1 MRNYLGNRK
10 KIIIDKENI
19 IPIGCVKQFDDVT
32 LKLDLKNKSNIN
44 FDVTGQTLLLI
55 CKKANNEIEELFNT
69 SIDTPITFNKSEVDI
84 KLRNSMFNT
93 PGTVKFELNIK
104 KWHRDYDYRLFLYYS
119 YNIFRLKQNKL

>member
-1 MRNYLGNRK
+1 MRNDLGNRK

-32 LKLDLKNKSNIN
+32 LKLDLKNNSNIN
-44 FDVTGQTLLLI
+44 VDVTGQTLLLR

-69 SIDTPITFNKSEVDI
+69 SLDTPITFNKSEVDI

-104 KWHRDYDYRLFLYYS
+104 DGTGTMTTGSFYIIVIASLD
-119 YNIFRLKQNKL
+119 

>member
-32 LKLDLKNKSNIN
+32 LKLDLKNNSNIN
-44 FDVTGQTLLLI
+44 VDVTGQTLLLR

-104 KWHRDYDYRLFLYYS
+104 DGTGTMTTGSFYIIVIASLD
-119 YNIFRLKQNKL
+119 

>member
-1 MRNYLGNRK
+1 MRNDLGNRK
-10 KIIIDKENI
+10 KIIIDKENV

-32 LKLDLKNKSNIN
+32 LKLDLKNNSNIN
-44 FDVTGQTLLLI
+44 VDVTGQTLLLR

-104 KWHRDYDYRLFLYYS
+104 DGTGTMTTGSFYIIVIASLD
-119 YNIFRLKQNKL
+119 

>member
-44 FDVTGQTLLLI
+44 VDVTGQTLLLR

-104 KWHRDYDYRLFLYYS
+104 DGTGTMTTGSFYIVVIASLD
-119 YNIFRLKQNKL
+119 

>member
-1 MRNYLGNRK
+1 MRNDLGNRK

-19 IPIGCVKQFDDVT
+19 IPIECVKQFDDVT
-32 LKLDLKNKSNIN
+32 LKLDLKNNSNIN
-44 FDVTGQTLLLI
+44 VDVTGQTLLLR

-104 KWHRDYDYRLFLYYS
+104 DGTGTMTTGSFYIIVIASLD
-119 YNIFRLKQNKL
+119 

>member
-1 MRNYLGNRK
+1 MRNELGNRK
-10 KIIIDKENI
+10 KIIIDKENV

-44 FDVTGQTLLLI
+44 VDVTGQTLLLR

-104 KWHRDYDYRLFLYYS
+104 DGTGTMTTGSFYIIVIASLD
-119 YNIFRLKQNKL
+119 

>member
-44 FDVTGQTLLLI
+44 VDVTGQTLLLR

-104 KWHRDYDYRLFLYYS
+104 DGTGTMTTGSFYIIVIASLD
-119 YNIFRLKQNKL
+119 

>member
-1 MRNYLGNRK
+1 MRNDLGNRK

-44 FDVTGQTLLLI
+44 VDVTGQTLLLR

-93 PGTVKFELNIK
+93 PGAVKFELNIK
-104 KWHRDYDYRLFLYYS
+104 DGTGTMTTGSFYIIVIASLD
-119 YNIFRLKQNKL
+119 

>member
-1 MRNYLGNRK
+1 MRNDLGNRK

-32 LKLDLKNKSNIN
+32 LKLDLKNNSNIN
-44 FDVTGQTLLLI
+44 VDVTGQTLLLR

-104 KWHRDYDYRLFLYYS
+104 DGTGTMTTGSFYIIVRASLD
-119 YNIFRLKQNKL
+119 

>member
-32 LKLDLKNKSNIN
+32 LKLDLKNKSGGNV
-44 FDVTGQTLLLI
+44 DVTGQTLLLR

-104 KWHRDYDYRLFLYYS
+104 DGTGTMTTGSFYIIVIASLD
-119 YNIFRLKQNKL
+119 

>member
-1 MRNYLGNRK
+1 MRNDLGSRK

-44 FDVTGQTLLLI
+44 FDVTGQTLLLR

-104 KWHRDYDYRLFLYYS
+104 DGTGTMTTGSFYIIVIASLD
-119 YNIFRLKQNKL
+119 

>member
-1 MRNYLGNRK
+1 MRNDLGSRK

-44 FDVTGQTLLLI
+44 VDVTGQTLLLR

-104 KWHRDYDYRLFLYYS
+104 DGTGTMTTGSFYIIVIASLD
-119 YNIFRLKQNKL
+119 

>member
-1 MRNYLGNRK
+1 MRNDLGGRK

-44 FDVTGQTLLLI
+44 VDVTGQTLLLR

-104 KWHRDYDYRLFLYYS
+104 DGTGTMTTGSFYIVVIASLD
-119 YNIFRLKQNKL
+119 